1 MLSWRATIFFLNI
14 NNNFIYFA
22 NINLPKFRESV
33 TPSER
38 LQQVRRASVLQ
49 PKKIVKNVFG
59 PKPGLWSE
67 CLHSERRR
75 ALQAQASD
83 PADRGLHR
91 GLLLR
96 HLPHRRLLLLL
107 QEKVLEECLEAG
119 QPLLSV

>member
-1 MLSWRATIFFLNI
+1 MLSWRATIFFKNI

-22 NINLPKFRESV
+22 NMNLPKFRESV

-38 LQQVRRASVLQ
+38 LQQERRASVLQ

-67 CLHSERRR
+67 CLHTERRR

-91 GLLLR
+91 GKW
-96 HLPHRRLLLLL
+96 HV
-107 QEKVLEECLEAG
+107 KTIWTEAG
-119 QPLLSV
+119 AAASRQFVARER